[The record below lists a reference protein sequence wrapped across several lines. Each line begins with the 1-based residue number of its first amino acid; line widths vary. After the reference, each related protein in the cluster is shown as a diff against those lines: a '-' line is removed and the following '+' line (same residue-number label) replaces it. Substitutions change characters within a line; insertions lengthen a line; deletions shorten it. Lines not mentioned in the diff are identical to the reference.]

1 MYKAAFFKENLL
13 KPLLQQSY
21 FYKMV
26 FIVTNVTEEYIM
38 TGVLCQFIN
47 LSSNHFF

>member
-26 FIVTNVTEEYIM
+26 FIVTNVTEEY
-38 TGVLCQFIN
+38 
-47 LSSNHFF
+47 